1 MSLTKTKPKYTTG
14 VIKESLLN
22 QIKVDTGYPYFYSV
36 IEFGFY
42 DDEGFLLPPSLIRKY
57 WDKSEVNKTCRL
69 IRNMLKECFSIS
81 NLYFFIERHASK
93 LDKHGNEMSKG
104 RFHLNIITSDIKD
117 DVIQEPNRKL
127 RRLLLQ
133 NGRDGVAIQ
142 DMAFNTLNDLKIELF
157 NTCCRQANWIN
168 RYKYSIN
175 TQILN
180 TAIDLE
186 NTVMYCLKDYDEING
201 SCFTEIV
208 DFKNSDFNKH

>member
-1 MSLTKTKPKYTTG
+1 MSLTKTRPQETTV
-14 VIKESLLN
+14 VIKESLVHK
-22 QIKVDTGYPYFYSV
+22 IKVDTRYPCFYSV

-42 DDEGFLLPPSLIRKY
+42 DDEGFLLPPSQISKY
-57 WDKSEVNKTCRL
+57 WDKTVVHKTCRL
-69 IRNMLKECFSIS
+69 IRNMIKECFSIS
-81 NLYFFIERHASK
+81 NLYFFIERHASQ
-93 LDKHGNEMSKG
+93 LDEHGNEISKG

-142 DMAFNTLNDLKIELF
+142 DMAFNTLDDLKIELF

-168 RYKYSIN
+168 RYKYSIK

-180 TAIDLE
+180 TQSDLE
-186 NTVMYCLKDYDEING
+186 NTVMYCLKDYDEVNG

>member
-22 QIKVDTGYPYFYSV
+22 QINLDTRHPYLYSV
-36 IEFGFY
+36 IEFGFR
-42 DDEGFLLPPSLIRKY
+42 DDYGFLLPPSQIRKY
-57 WDKSEVNKTCRL
+57 WDKSEVEKTCRL

-81 NLYFFIERHASK
+81 NLYFFIERHSSK
-93 LDKHGNEMSKG
+93 LDEHGNEISKG
-104 RFHLNIITSDIKD
+104 RFHLNIITSEIKD

-127 RRLLLQ
+127 RRLFLQ
-133 NGRDGVAIQ
+133 NGSDHVAIQ
-142 DMAFNTLNDLKIELF
+142 DMEFNDLDDLKIELF

-175 TQILN
+175 TQILY
-180 TAIDLE
+180 TPTDLD
-186 NTVMYCLKDYDEING
+186 NTVMYCLKDYDEVNG

-208 DFKNSDFNKH
+208 DFKNSDFNQH